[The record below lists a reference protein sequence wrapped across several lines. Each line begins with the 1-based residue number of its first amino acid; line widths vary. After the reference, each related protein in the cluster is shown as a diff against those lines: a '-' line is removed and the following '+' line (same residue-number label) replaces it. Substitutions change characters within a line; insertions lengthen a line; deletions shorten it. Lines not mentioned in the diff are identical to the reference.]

1 MTFNLYEATVPGFI
15 RALAALKEN
24 LKKGEA
30 YAVSRKAFFH
40 QEGQLEGDL
49 LKQQLMFDQFNLL
62 KQVQIACDNAKLGAA
77 RIADVEAPV
86 HADNETTFAELYAR
100 IDSVIAFLQT
110 LESSTFIGKEE
121 VAIGN
126 PYWEGKTMLATDY
139 VVHHLV
145 PNFYFHVT
153 TAYAIMRASGV
164 LIGKSDFFGERRFLP
179 A

>member
-77 RIADVEAPV
+77 RIAGVEAPV

-110 LESSTFIGKEE
+110 LEPSAFTGKEE
-121 VAIGN
+121 TAIGN
-126 PYWEGKTMLATDY
+126 PYWEGKTMPARGY

-164 LIGKSDFFGERRFLP
+164 LLGKSDFFGERRFLP